1 MPAPSRSPRHQRP
14 DSELTPFE
22 YPAHLRNAVADLP
35 SSPGVYIF
43 HGEEDKETER
53 SVLPLYIG
61 KSVNL
66 RSRVLSHLRNPEEA
80 NLLRQ
85 TRRISF
91 TRTAGE
97 IGALLLEASLIK
109 QQQPLLNQRL
119 RRNRQLCSLRLVGGL
134 PEVVYSSDVNFATE
148 PALFGLFSSRHAAI
162 DALHQLADM
171 HRLCYGAL
179 GLEKLKAG
187 RACFRATIRLCAG
200 MCRGDESAKAHAD
213 RLLDALEAM
222 RVACWPYPGAIGVT
236 EEHEDHTQIHVIRNW
251 CYLGS
256 AGDLEQAK
264 ALDSVD
270 AGFDADGY
278 KILCRPILSG
288 SARITPL

>member
-1 MPAPSRSPRHQRP
+1 MPVQRRSDPE
-14 DSELTPFE
+14 STPFA
-22 YPAHLRNAVADLP
+22 YPEHLRGALAGMP

-43 HGEEDKETER
+43 HGDESAETGQAH
-53 SVLPLYIG
+53 LPLYIG

-80 NLLRQ
+80 SLLRQ
-85 TRRISF
+85 ARRISHI
-91 TRTAGE
+91 RTAGE
-97 IGALLLEASLIK
+97 VGALLLEAALIK

-119 RRNRQLCSLRLVGGL
+119 RRNRQLCALRLAGGV
-134 PEVVYSSDVNFATE
+134 PEVVHAKDLNFATE
-148 PALFGLFSSRHAAI
+148 PSLFGLYASRHAAVE
-162 DALHQLADM
+162 ALHQLADQ

-187 RACFRATIRLCAG
+187 RACFRATIKLCTG
-200 MCRGDESAKAHAD
+200 LCCGQESREAHAQ
-213 RLLDALEAM
+213 RLLDALEAL
-222 RVACWPYPGAIGVT
+222 RVVCWPYPGAIGLT
-236 EEHEDHTQIHVIRNW
+236 ERHEDLCQIHVVRNW

-256 AGDLEQAK
+256 ASDWAGAQ
-264 ALDSVD
+264 ALDSVA

-288 SARITPL
+288 QADITLLEAAAR